1 MIQVYILCGVTYIKG
16 NTHAEDESHDITLLV
31 QL

>member
-1 MIQVYILCGVTYIKG
+1 MIQVYILCGITYKG